1 MSANSD
7 DLESC
12 RSQETR
18 STATAPYEPPRTS
31 PQQSYLS
38 PSSGPFFEAYKFYRA
53 GKEATWA
60 CAERTELY
68 MKQEQLCNLTH
79 SRAEE
84 FEVEWQ
90 YQKLSPNQRAQVDR
104 LVQDRRAECPGMVWS
119 YVYANENS
127 YAKVT
132 RNPRPDD
139 SETTSMVI
147 ILMRR
152 PMEPTKYP
160 ITHMGVY
167 MDVRELRYR
176 HEGSR
181 NHSISPSVTP
191 QWRHSGIDPA
201 GYYGAQGPHSAPRPV
216 GRYPSRG
223 SDSGRVVASVCSTG
237 LDSGLLPVYD
247 E

>member
-104 LVQDRRAECPGMVWS
+104 LVQDRRAECPGMMIP
-119 YVYANENS
+119 
-127 YAKVT
+127 K
-132 RNPRPDD
+132 
-139 SETTSMVI
+139 
-147 ILMRR
+147 
-152 PMEPTKYP
+152 
-160 ITHMGVY
+160 
-167 MDVRELRYR
+167 
-176 HEGSR
+176 
-181 NHSISPSVTP
+181 
-191 QWRHSGIDPA
+191 Q
-201 GYYGAQGPHSAPRPV
+201 
-216 GRYPSRG
+216 
-223 SDSGRVVASVCSTG
+223 
-237 LDSGLLPVYD
+237 LPW
-247 E
+247 